1 MSGLVVI
8 GAGLAAAHVVTTL
21 REAGDDRPITVVGDE
36 PDPPYER
43 PGLSKSVLLG
53 KAEPEALLVH
63 PPAWYADNDVDLRL
77 GVEATGLDTAGR
89 GVELGT
95 GERLAYDDL
104 VLATGARPRLLPVPG
119 SELDGVLTL
128 RRIPDNQRLRDAL
141 GEGRRVVVVGAGWIG
156 LEVAAAARLAG
167 ADVTVLEYA
176 ATPLRAALGEQLGR
190 YFGDLHRRH
199 GVDLRTGVEVTAF
212 EGGATVTG
220 VRAGD
225 QLFPAD
231 LVVVGV
237 GAVPSTELAEK
248 AGLPVDDGIVVDE
261 RLRAADHVLA
271 IGDVARARNTTL
283 AEAIRVEHWD
293 NAIRQGKLAARV
305 LLGEDATYDWQ
316 PYFYTD
322 QFDLGMEYVGR
333 GAVDDDV
340 VVRGSTE
347 SGEFLA
353 FWLRDGVVTAGMN
366 VNVWDVN
373 DDLRRLVGRSV
384 PAERLADPDV
394 PLADLVH

>member
-141 GEGRRVVVVGAGWIG
+141 GEGR
-156 LEVAAAARLAG
+156 
-167 ADVTVLEYA
+167 
-176 ATPLRAALGEQLGR
+176 
-190 YFGDLHRRH
+190 
-199 GVDLRTGVEVTAF
+199 
-212 EGGATVTG
+212 
-220 VRAGD
+220 
-225 QLFPAD
+225 
-231 LVVVGV
+231 
-237 GAVPSTELAEK
+237 
-248 AGLPVDDGIVVDE
+248 
-261 RLRAADHVLA
+261 
-271 IGDVARARNTTL
+271 
-283 AEAIRVEHWD
+283 
-293 NAIRQGKLAARV
+293 
-305 LLGEDATYDWQ
+305 
-316 PYFYTD
+316 
-322 QFDLGMEYVGR
+322 
-333 GAVDDDV
+333 
-340 VVRGSTE
+340 
-347 SGEFLA
+347 
-353 FWLRDGVVTAGMN
+353 
-366 VNVWDVN
+366 
-373 DDLRRLVGRSV
+373 
-384 PAERLADPDV
+384 
-394 PLADLVH
+394 